1 VAAVVHRGHC
11 EVMTDL
17 PITTADERPWTDDD
31 DPAAEL
37 ATSID
42 ERVLRD
48 ASEADAIDQRL
59 EVPVD
64 DPDDR

>member
-1 VAAVVHRGHC
+1 
-11 EVMTDL
+11 MTDL